1 MKDQV
6 NFLMDILGA
15 RCNEAIDDLITQ
27 GTPHEDALAAIER
40 GKQSVAVAEIVT
52 DLEARGIDPEVL
64 DDLVHDCA
72 DATSTQIAND
82 EGDPEVQESA
92 IDAGRS
98 EEHTSELQSRMRISY
113 TVFCFN

>member
-27 GTPHEDALAAIER
+27 GTPHEDALADIER

-82 EGDPEVQESA
+82 EGDPEVQE
-92 IDAGRS
+92 RS
-98 EEHTSELQSRMRISY
+98 EEHTYELQSLMRISY
-113 TVFCFN
+113 AVFCLKKKKSQN